1 MTANV
6 FSNMNVPHC
15 NTVIERI
22 NESSL
27 YIYRSLWMSVC
38 LCLCI
43 QSSVYLT
50 HVHVG
55 LCIVLFMRRSVALTL
70 CTFQLTLIQQ
80 RVRRSPGLISYI
92 SYITSPVTC
101 VAFVTEKNTLW
112 RRLAEG
118 DLPPP
123 KVLWYPNV
131 APYIYPEFR
140 PNPFTFAVVIT
151 EQSSR
156 ASQKSQQHGLF
167 KPTIICIPIKD
178 DTVAENRAKN

>member
-1 MTANV
+1 MKAASISIGRCECLFVCVSV
-6 FSNMNVPHC
+6 FNRLS
-15 NTVIERI
+15 
-22 NESSL
+22 
-27 YIYRSLWMSVC
+27 
-38 LCLCI
+38 I
-43 QSSVYLT
+43 QVV

-118 DLPPP
+118 DPPP
-123 KVLWYPNV
+123 QRFMIPQCGSLHISRVSSKSIHVCGCYNRTVFPRQSKVTATW
-131 APYIYPEFR
+131 AF
-140 PNPFTFAVVIT
+140 
-151 EQSSR
+151 
-156 ASQKSQQHGLF
+156 
-167 KPTIICIPIKD
+167 
-178 DTVAENRAKN
+178 

>member
-92 SYITSPVTC
+92 SCITSPVTC
-101 VAFVTEKNTLW
+101 VAFVTKKTRFGAAW
-112 RRLAEG
+112 QRAIS
-118 DLPPP
+118 PPP
-123 KVLWYPNV
+123 TFYDTPMWLLT
-131 APYIYPEFR
+131 YIPSFVQIR
-140 PNPFTFAVVIT
+140 
-151 EQSSR
+151 SR
-156 ASQKSQQHGLF
+156 L
-167 KPTIICIPIKD
+167 
-178 DTVAENRAKN
+178 RLL

>member
-38 LCLCI
+38 LYLCI

-92 SYITSPVTC
+92 SCITSPVTC
-101 VAFVTEKNTLW
+101 VAFVTKKHA
-112 RRLAEG
+112 LAPLG
-118 DLPPP
+118 RGRSPPP
-123 KVLWYPNV
+123 TFYDTPMWLLT
-131 APYIYPEFR
+131 YIPSLVQIR
-140 PNPFTFAVVIT
+140 
-151 EQSSR
+151 SR
-156 ASQKSQQHGLF
+156 L
-167 KPTIICIPIKD
+167 
-178 DTVAENRAKN
+178 RLL